1 MTHIPFTDTPF
12 TDTPFAGNPFAAA
25 SRLPFALPP
34 FGEIRDEHYRPAFD
48 TGMAEQLAEVE
59 VIATDSEPPTFTNTI
74 VALERSGALLTR
86 VAQVFFNLTS
96 STVTDSLSAIEA
108 EVAPLLSAHEDTI
121 RLDQRLF
128 TRVAD
133 LHDRRSELGLD
144 GEQLRLLERY
154 HLDLVRAGAGLDEA
168 SREALRAVN
177 SELSSL
183 ATTFKN
189 HLLADTNDLAV
200 HVSDVAELDG
210 MSSGAV
216 AAARQAATDRC
227 LDGYLVTL
235 ILPTDQPTL
244 EVLRNRALRQRIHR
258 ASVSRGLRGNEFDT
272 RVVLTRVVEL
282 RARRARL
289 LGYPDHASYE
299 VADQTAGTLAA
310 VDAMLAQLV
319 GPAVAN
325 ARAEAAELE
334 TMLTADGETAP
345 LQPWDWAYY
354 ADAVRRE
361 RYHVDTAALR
371 PYFELQ
377 RVVTDGI
384 FYAATELYGLTFE
397 RRTDVVGYHPEV
409 EVYQVTDGEGRA
421 HGLFLADWYARD
433 SKRGGAWMSSFVD
446 QSHLLDARPVVVIN
460 LNIPKPPAGQPTLLT
475 LDELRTA
482 FHEFGHVLHGL
493 LSNVTYP
500 RLSGTSVPRD
510 FVEFPSQVNEMWA
523 MWPQVLQR
531 YAVHHQT
538 GEVLDAAVADRLRE
552 SAGYGEGFA
561 TTEYLAATLLDLQW
575 HRRGQDAEPV
585 APADVEAFEAAAL
598 QRTGLAFD
606 LVPPRYRS
614 TYFAHIFA
622 GGYSAGYYSYI
633 WSEVLD
639 ADTVEWF
646 RENGGLTRANGRR
659 FADELLSRGGAVD
672 PMAAFAA
679 VRGRPPAIEPL
690 LKRRGLA

>member
-1 MTHIPFTDTPF
+1 MTQHPSGDNSL
-12 TDTPFAGNPFAAA
+12 DDNPFAAPSA
-25 SRLPFALPP
+25 LPYQLPP
-34 FGEIRDEHYRPAFD
+34 FGQIRDEHYRPAFD
-48 TGMAEQLAEVE
+48 AGMREQLAEVE
-59 VIATDSEPPTFTNTI
+59 VIATDPEPATFANTI
-74 VALERSGALLTR
+74 EALERSGALLTR
-86 VAQVFFNLTS
+86 TVQVFFNLTS
-96 STVTDSLSAIEA
+96 SNVTDSLSAIEA

-128 TRVAD
+128 ARVAD
-133 LHDRRSELGLD
+133 LHARRNELGLD

-168 SREALRAVN
+168 SREALRTVN

-200 HVSDVAELDG
+200 HVIDVAELEG

-216 AAARQAATDRC
+216 AAARQAATDRG

-235 ILPTDQPTL
+235 VLPTGQPTL
-244 EVLRNRALRQRIHR
+244 EVLRHRPLRQRIHR
-258 ASVSRGLRGNEFDT
+258 ASVCRGLRGNEFDT
-272 RVVLTRVVEL
+272 RTTLTRIVEL

-289 LGYPDHASYE
+289 LGYPDHASYV

-325 ARAEAAELE
+325 AKVEAAELE
-334 TMLTADGETAP
+334 TMLVADGQAAP

-397 RRTDVVGYHPEV
+397 RRTDLVGYHPEV
-409 EVYQVTDGEGRA
+409 EVYEVNDDQGRA

-446 QSHLLDARPVVVIN
+446 QSHLLGTRPVVVIN
-460 LNIPKPPAGQPTLLT
+460 LNIPRPPAEQPTLLT

-493 LSNVTYP
+493 LSDVTHP

-531 YAVHHQT
+531 YAVPPPETVSRWTPRSPTDCGRRTVRRGVRDHRVPGRHPARPGVAPPRPGRRT
-538 GEVLDAAVADRLRE
+538 GGTGRRRDLRGGRAAARRARP
-552 SAGYGEGFA
+552 STWCRRA
-561 TTEYLAATLLDLQW
+561 TAAATSPTSSP
-575 HRRGQDAEPV
+575 AAT
-585 APADVEAFEAAAL
+585 APGTTATSGARF
-598 QRTGLAFD
+598 
-606 LVPPRYRS
+606 S
-614 TYFAHIFA
+614 TPTPSSGSASTA
-622 GGYSAGYYSYI
+622 G
-633 WSEVLD
+633 
-639 ADTVEWF
+639 
-646 RENGGLTRANGRR
+646 
-659 FADELLSRGGAVD
+659 
-672 PMAAFAA
+672 
-679 VRGRPPAIEPL
+679 
-690 LKRRGLA
+690 